1 MKMVKTQPC
10 EIKSNK
16 EQKHRDT
23 KMPNKKEV
31 MDEIGK
37 IASKFDDVRAAYVFG
52 SYVHND
58 DFNDIDVALLISKE
72 LDPYT
77 RFKFEMQV
85 ARELERRIKPRSEFD
100 VKILNHAPIEFQYEV
115 LKGGKAVFLR
125 DRTKNV
131 EYESETISNY
141 LDFQTTAEYLNK
153 KFLARV

>member
-1 MKMVKTQPC
+1 
-10 EIKSNK
+10 
-16 EQKHRDT
+16 
-23 KMPNKKEV
+23 MPDKKEV
-31 MDEIGK
+31 MDKIGK
-37 IASKFDDVRAAYVFG
+37 IVSGFDDVSAAYVFG

-72 LDPYT
+72 LNPYT

-85 ARELERRIKPRSEFD
+85 ARELERRIKPRFEFD
-100 VKILNHAPIEFQYEV
+100 VKILNHAPLEFQYEV
-115 LKGGKAVFLR
+115 LKKGKVVFLR
-125 DRTKNV
+125 DRTENV

>member
-1 MKMVKTQPC
+1 
-10 EIKSNK
+10 
-16 EQKHRDT
+16 
-23 KMPNKKEV
+23 MPNKKEV
-31 MDEIGK
+31 IDEIEK
-37 IASKFDDVRAAYVFG
+37 IISEFDYVSIAYVFG
-52 SYVHND
+52 SYIHND
-58 DFNDIDVALLISKE
+58 DFNDIDVALLISNE

-85 ARELERRIKPRSEFD
+85 ARELERRIKPRFEFD

-115 LKGGKAVFLR
+115 LKKGKAVFVR
-125 DRTKNV
+125 DRTENV

>member
-1 MKMVKTQPC
+1 
-10 EIKSNK
+10 
-16 EQKHRDT
+16 
-23 KMPNKKEV
+23 MPNKKEV

-37 IASKFDDVRAAYVFG
+37 IISEFDYVSIAYVFG
-52 SYVHND
+52 SYIHND
-58 DFNDIDVALLISKE
+58 DFNDIDVALLISNE

-85 ARELERRIKPRSEFD
+85 ARELERRIKPRFEFD

-115 LKGGKAVFLR
+115 LKKGKAVFVR
-125 DRTKNV
+125 DRTENV

>member
-1 MKMVKTQPC
+1 
-10 EIKSNK
+10 
-16 EQKHRDT
+16 
-23 KMPNKKEV
+23 MPDKKEV

-37 IASKFDDVRAAYVFG
+37 TVSGFDDVSAAYVFG
-52 SYVHND
+52 SYAHND

-72 LDPYT
+72 LNPYT

-85 ARELERRIKPRSEFD
+85 ARELERRIKPRFEFD
-100 VKILNHAPIEFQYEV
+100 VKILNHSPIEFQYEV

-125 DRTKNV
+125 DRTENV

-153 KFLARV
+153 KFLEGFK

>member
-1 MKMVKTQPC
+1 
-10 EIKSNK
+10 
-16 EQKHRDT
+16 
-23 KMPNKKEV
+23 MPDKKEV

-37 IASKFDDVRAAYVFG
+37 IVSGFDYVSTAYVFG

-72 LDPYT
+72 LNPYT
-77 RFKFEMQV
+77 RFKFEMRV
-85 ARELERRIKPRSEFD
+85 ARELERRIKPRFEFD
-100 VKILNHAPIEFQYEV
+100 VKILNHSPIEFQYEV
-115 LKGGKAVFLR
+115 LKKGKAVFLR
-125 DRTKNV
+125 DRTENV

>member
-1 MKMVKTQPC
+1 
-10 EIKSNK
+10 
-16 EQKHRDT
+16 
-23 KMPNKKEV
+23 MPDKKEV

-37 IASKFDDVRAAYVFG
+37 IVSGFDYVSVAYVFG
-52 SYVHND
+52 SYAHND

-72 LDPYT
+72 LNPYA

-85 ARELERRIKPRSEFD
+85 ARGLERRIKPRFEFD
-100 VKILNHAPIEFQYEV
+100 VKVLNHSPIEFQYEV

-125 DRTKNV
+125 DITENV

-153 KFLARV
+153 KFLAGV

>member
-1 MKMVKTQPC
+1 
-10 EIKSNK
+10 
-16 EQKHRDT
+16 
-23 KMPNKKEV
+23 MPNKKEV
-31 MDEIGK
+31 IDEIGK
-37 IASKFDDVRAAYVFG
+37 IISEFDYVSIAYVFG
-52 SYVHND
+52 SYIHND
-58 DFNDIDVALLISKE
+58 DFNDIDVALLISNE

-85 ARELERRIKPRSEFD
+85 ARELERRIKQRFEFD

-115 LKGGKAVFLR
+115 LKKGKAVFVR
-125 DRTKNV
+125 DRTENV